1 MATRYSAGSIVGQAV
16 AASPSVREY
25 LQERQVIAQ
34 VTRDQEVSSH
44 MLSGRATHALTQ
56 PGIVQ
61 QMPDPECRPFY

>member
-1 MATRYSAGSIVGQAV
+1 MATRYSAGSIVDQAV

-44 MLSGRATHALTQ
+44 MLSGRAAHALT
-56 PGIVQ
+56 
-61 QMPDPECRPFY
+61 